1 MSAKLEGYLEKFHHD
16 EFGDLAVF
24 MSDMH
29 SIAKY
34 DIKFA
39 SHFILGSGC
48 NIL

>member
-29 SIAKY
+29 SYYCKIGKV
-34 DIKFA
+34 
-39 SHFILGSGC
+39 
-48 NIL
+48 